1 MGSALDLWTA
11 YRERAF
17 LTSPQPFLGYF
28 FMLEDCKASNRPVKV
43 QEPHF
48 KVFPEFVGASYLR
61 RYELFCRKLVL
72 ERHYTASAFIAS
84 TADGGI
90 KGRFSTPA
98 EDLSL
103 ERFARVLVAIWGAL
117 DRNMETTVH
126 RLING
131 DSRNLSFLSDDSI
144 HLVVTSPPYWNLKR
158 YNENPDQLGH
168 IQDYEAFL
176 LELEKVWRHIYRIL
190 VPGGRL
196 VCVVG
201 DVCVARREFGRHLV
215 FPLHG
220 DICVI
225 CRRIGFDNLNPII
238 WHKIANASY
247 EVENGSKFL
256 GKPYEPNAII
266 KNDIEFIL
274 MQRKPGGYRK
284 PTNEQRDASRIAK
297 DDFDR
302 WFQQIWNITGAST
315 KRHPAPFPLELAT
328 RLVRMFSFTGD
339 TVLDPFCGSGT
350 TMVAAL
356 RTDRNSIG
364 VEIDLEYCRM
374 TARYLKAETADLF
387 STAKLMF
394 EKAAAKTKSGVK
406 EDSTLYEVRPAR
418 KRLE

>member
-1 MGSALDLWTA
+1 
-11 YRERAF
+11 
-17 LTSPQPFLGYF
+17 
-28 FMLEDCKASNRPVKV
+28 
-43 QEPHF
+43 
-48 KVFPEFVGASYLR
+48 
-61 RYELFCRKLVL
+61 
-72 ERHYTASAFIAS
+72 
-84 TADGGI
+84 
-90 KGRFSTPA
+90 
-98 EDLSL
+98 
-103 ERFARVLVAIWGAL
+103 
-117 DRNMETTVH
+117 MEMTVH

-131 DSRNLSFLSDDSI
+131 DSRDLSFLSDASV

-158 YNENPDQLGH
+158 YNEHPCQLGH

-176 LELEKVWRHIYRIL
+176 FELEKVWRHVYRIL

-201 DVCVARREFGRHLV
+201 DVCVARRDFGRHLV
-215 FPLHG
+215 FPLHA

-284 PTNEQRDASRIAK
+284 PTNRQREASRIAK

-302 WFQQIWNITGAST
+302 WFQQTWNITGAST
-315 KRHPAPFPLELAT
+315 KQHPAPFPLELAA

-356 RTDRNSIG
+356 RTSRNSIG
-364 VEIDLEYCRM
+364 VEIDPEYCRM

-387 STAKLMF
+387 STTKLLF
-394 EKAAAKTKSGVK
+394 EKAATETASSVK
-406 EDSTLYEVRPAR
+406 EDPALYEVRPAR